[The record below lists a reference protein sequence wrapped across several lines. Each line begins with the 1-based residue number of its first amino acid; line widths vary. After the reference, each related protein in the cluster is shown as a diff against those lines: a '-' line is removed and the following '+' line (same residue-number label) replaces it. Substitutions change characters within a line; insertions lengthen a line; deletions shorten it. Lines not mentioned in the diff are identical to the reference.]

1 MSQPCLVITGASRG
15 IGLATAR
22 LYAEHGF
29 KVVNLSRSAIP
40 LEGAIQ
46 LSVDL
51 ADVDWVDSAGVQLAE
66 ILADASRI
74 VVVHNSGVLYKD
86 SVADVSAIA
95 LHAALQVNLVAASQL
110 NQLVLPQ
117 MKPGSAILY
126 VSSTLGEKAVANTCS
141 YVVSKHALIGL
152 MRATVQDLAGQ
163 GIYSACVCPGFTDTE
178 MLRDHLGGNQ
188 QIIDAIKGEITQG
201 RLLEPEEIA
210 QTLWFCGTNP
220 AINGAV
226 LHANLGQVEH

>member
-1 MSQPCLVITGASRG
+1 MSKPYLVITGASRG

-22 LYAEHGF
+22 LYAEQGF
-29 KVVNLSRSAIP
+29 EIVNLSRSPIP
-40 LEGAIQ
+40 LDGAAQ

-51 ADVDWVDSAGVQLAE
+51 AEIGWVDTVRAQLTDM
-66 ILADASRI
+66 LAAASRI

-86 SVADVSAIA
+86 SVADVSAVA
-95 LHAALQVNLVAASQL
+95 MHTALQVNLVAASQL
-110 NQLVLPQ
+110 NQLVLPL

-141 YVVSKHALIGL
+141 YVVSKHALVGL
-152 MRATVQDLAGQ
+152 MRATVQDMAGQ
-163 GIYSACVCPGFTDTE
+163 GIHSACICPGFTDTE

-188 QIIDAIKGEITQG
+188 QIIESIKGEITQG
-201 RLLEPEEIA
+201 RLLAPEEIA

-226 LHANLGQVEH
+226 MHANLGQVEH